1 MLERCKEIEELKDD
15 KITMAKTIEEN
26 LIQLDEANK
35 EIEQMRSVI
44 LEKEQELEDVTTRLS
59 QLTQDMNRY

>member
-26 LIQLDEANK
+26 LI
-35 EIEQMRSVI
+35 
-44 LEKEQELEDVTTRLS
+44 
-59 QLTQDMNRY
+59 